1 MKRYLSLLL
10 AVLMSF
16 SLLAVPAMAVEDGV
30 TGDGSTIEE
39 TSQTAPEGGEH
50 TEGEQAPAESSP
62 EDPAEPPADVPAD
75 TPAETPDEEQ
85 PPEEVRDPNR
95 MYISDE
101 GIAFICSFE
110 GYRQYAY
117 PDGGKWYIGYG
128 TLCEKD
134 QYPDGVTQ
142 EEAVTIM
149 RKHMESMEDKLNTFL
164 KKYEIKLNQQQYDAL
179 MSMTYNV
186 GTGWINPAYR
196 ICQYLMDGYEKYTQ
210 DEMVNAIG
218 SWCHVGKDVVHGLAV
233 RRVREAFLFL
243 YGDYANKGDVGYT
256 YVHYEAGEGEV
267 DHSTVFYPM
276 NRTYDKLPVPIC
288 PGKFF
293 MGWYMDNGVMLT
305 GDDIADNRLT
315 VTARWGSRAA
325 EDTGILSTPWD
336 NPYSDLPEAEWYYSY
351 VKNLSR
357 VGKINGYP
365 DGTFK
370 PAQNITVGEAL
381 KLILLTADYPEQ
393 APINEHWAS
402 GYYDIALANGFITEA
417 EGKDLDAPISRYLIA
432 RIAAL
437 ALELPESETE
447 TPFADTAD
455 GYVLSL
461 YDAGIISGNIDEEG
475 NLAYLGDS
483 NIIRSQISAIVWRM
497 YQYVPP
503 VTDAP
508 VESDEPTPE
517 ELGYIPYRD
526 HKVEILKSV
535 PKSTLE
541 RSKFVYE
548 DGVVTYNDKKV
559 RSWMGI
565 DVSNHQGDVDWK
577 KVADAG
583 VDFVML
589 RVGYRGYTEGTL
601 NEDARFKQNAEA
613 AAKAGLKVGAYFFS
627 TATTVEEAKE
637 EADYMLELIKG
648 YDIDYPVVYDWESNS
663 KAYRN
668 YGLDTDTLTNA
679 AIAFCEKVKAAGYK
693 PMVYFNLPTGYLEYD
708 LSRLTNYDFW
718 FAQYPT
724 EDVMYPTM
732 YYAFQMW
739 QYSDSGSIP
748 GIEGKVDMNIAFK
761 KW

>member
-1 MKRYLSLLL
+1 MKRLLSVLLVL
-10 AVLMSF
+10 AMMF
-16 SLLAVPAMAVEDGV
+16 SLLSVGAAATEGGV
-30 TGDGSTIEE
+30 TGDGSDPDMTTAAEGETTGETAGEE
-39 TSQTAPEGGEH
+39 TGEEEPSAPGAGE
-50 TEGEQAPAESSP
+50 EDVQA
-62 EDPAEPPADVPAD
+62 
-75 TPAETPDEEQ
+75 
-85 PPEEVRDPNR
+85 PPEEVPEEPQEPERDPNR
-95 MYISDE
+95 MYISED
-101 GIAFICSFE
+101 GINFIRKFE
-110 GYRQYAY
+110 GYRRFAY

-128 TLCEKD
+128 TLCGKD
-134 QYPDGVTQ
+134 EYPDGVTE

-149 RKHMESMEDKLNTFL
+149 LRHMESMEDKLNTFL
-164 KKYEIKLNQQQYDAL
+164 KKYEIKLTQQQYDAL

-186 GTGWINPAYR
+186 GTGWINPSYR
-196 ICQYLMDGYEKYTQ
+196 ICQYLMDGYEKYSQ

-218 SWCHVGKDVVHGLAV
+218 SWCHVSRDVVHGLAI

-243 YGDYANKGDVGYT
+243 YGDYDNKGDVGYT
-256 YVHYEAGEGEV
+256 YVHYEVGEGEI

-288 PGKFF
+288 PGKHFL
-293 MGWYMDNGVMLT
+293 GWYRESGVMLT
-305 GDDIADNRLT
+305 GDDIADHPIT
-315 VTARWGSRAA
+315 VTAHWGARET

-336 NPYSDLPEAEWYYSY
+336 NPYSDLIEEEWYYSY

-370 PAQNITVGEAL
+370 PGNNITIGEAL
-381 KLILLTADYPEQ
+381 KLILLTADYPAQE
-393 APINEHWAS
+393 PSGEHWAS
-402 GYYDIALANGFITEA
+402 GYLDLAVEQGFMTAA
-417 EGKDLDAPISRYLIA
+417 EGKDLDKPISRFLIA

-437 ALELPESETE
+437 ALELPESSTE

-461 YDAGIISGNIDEEG
+461 YDAGIVSGSIDAEG
-475 NLAYLGDS
+475 NLAYMGES
-483 NIIRSQISAIVWRM
+483 NIIRSQITAIVWRM

-508 VESDEPTPE
+508 ADEPAEPTPE

-526 HKVEILKSV
+526 HKVPILEDV
-535 PKSTLE
+535 PKCNYE

-548 DGVVTYNDKKV
+548 DGVVSYNDKKV
-559 RSWMGI
+559 KTWKGI
-565 DVSNHQGDVDWK
+565 DVSNYQGEVDWK
-577 KVADAG
+577 KVAESG
-583 VDFVML
+583 VEFVML
-589 RVGYRGYTEGTL
+589 RAGFRGYTEGTL

-613 AAKAGLKVGAYFFS
+613 AAAAGLKVGVYFFS

-637 EADYMLELIKG
+637 EADYVLEIIKG
-648 YDIDYPVVYDWESNS
+648 YDVKYPVVYDWEANS

-668 YGLDTDTLTNA
+668 YDLDTDTLTKA

-708 LSRLTNYDFW
+708 LSRLTGYDFW
-718 FAQYPT
+718 FAQYPSA
-724 EDVMYPTM
+724 EEMYPTM
-732 YYAFQMW
+732 YYNYQMW
-739 QYSDSGSIP
+739 QYSDSGSVP